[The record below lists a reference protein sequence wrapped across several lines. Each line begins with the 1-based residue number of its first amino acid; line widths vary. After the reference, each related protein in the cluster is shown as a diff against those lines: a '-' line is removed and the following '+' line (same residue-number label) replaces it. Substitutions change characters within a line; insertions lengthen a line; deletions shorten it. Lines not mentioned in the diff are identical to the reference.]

1 LPDGS
6 FFSEDLQLVHHPTA
20 HNKRDADGGLK
31 SSCQYDENQT
41 YSARQMTVP
50 GHHLGHFLGV
60 NGLSEL
66 LALPRTQKLPWEEAA
81 EMIRRTLRQASVTV
95 KALKWA
101 A

>member
-1 LPDGS
+1 
-6 FFSEDLQLVHHPTA
+6 
-20 HNKRDADGGLK
+20 
-31 SSCQYDENQT
+31 
-41 YSARQMTVP
+41 MTVP